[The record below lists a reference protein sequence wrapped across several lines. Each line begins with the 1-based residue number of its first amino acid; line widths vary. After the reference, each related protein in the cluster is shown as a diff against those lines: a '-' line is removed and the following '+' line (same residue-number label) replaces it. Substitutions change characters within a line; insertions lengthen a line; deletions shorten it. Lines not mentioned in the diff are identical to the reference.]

1 MLLSSPAPLLLVI
14 LWHTD
19 RRLVTGR
26 GRLVT
31 GRGRL
36 VTGRGRLVTGRGSQR
51 GWCPNLC
58 PKHASREPQ
67 QYPWLNYCRLRRQ
80 SSHCTPNG
88 IAEHEEHTDG
98 GNGTQPQGDPVDK
111 PTPRILCHVATNAD
125 ANTDE
130 DDRAIR

>member
-1 MLLSSPAPLLLVI
+1 MRASPLV
-14 LWHTD
+14 WHTD
-19 RRLVTGR
+19 HRLGTGR
-26 GRLVT
+26 GRLSPP
-31 GRGRL
+31 GRL
-36 VTGRGRLVTGRGSQR
+36 GSQR
-51 GWCPNLC
+51 DWCPNLC